1 MPKKDELYIEYL
13 PLEDLEKWP
22 RNPKEHDLGEIHQ
35 SFKRFGY
42 VNPIIINEK
51 SGRMVVGHG
60 RVDTLIQ
67 KQSLGEPPPKR
78 IRKNGKDWLVPVIR
92 GIGFDDEMEAEA
104 YGIADNRTS
113 EVGGWNEGL
122 LPDVLKDLAEGP
134 GLEGIG
140 FDGDDLDKM
149 LEKMEKPIRKDPE
162 VEFTEELLESSNYIV
177 LYFNNDIDW
186 LQAQTLFELKT
197 VKALDS
203 RKGYQK
209 QGVGRVIDGADALN
223 KLMKDS

>member
-1 MPKKDELYIEYL
+1 MPKKDELYIEYMS
-13 PLEDLEKWP
+13 LEILKKWP

-42 VNPIIINEK
+42 VNPIIIDER
-51 SGRMVVGHG
+51 SGQMVVGHG

-67 KQSLGEPPPKR
+67 KKSLGEPPPKR
-78 IRKNGKDWLVPVIR
+78 IKKKGKDWLVPVIR
-92 GIGFDDEMEAEA
+92 GVRFDDKTEAEA
-104 YGIADNRTS
+104 YGIADNRIS
-113 EVGGWNEGL
+113 EIGGWNEGQL
-122 LPDVLKDLAEGP
+122 QDVLVDLADDQK
-134 GLEGIG
+134 LDGIG
-140 FDGDDLDKM
+140 FDGDDLDRLIK
-149 LEKMEKPIRKDPE
+149 KMETHIREEPE
-162 VEFTEELLESSNYIV
+162 VEFTEELMESSNYIV

-209 QGVGRVIDGADALN
+209 QGIGRVVNGADALN
-223 KLMKDS
+223 KLMS